1 MDKSEKHGF
10 TFSRQKKV
18 QKILYI
24 TRKGEQNREHN
35 FGLLKTLL
43 HQHFNYS
50 VQLRFLHLK
59 KDIVH
64 LEMYRDKKLK
74 KPQEEKNAL

>member
-35 FGLLKTLL
+35 IGLLKTLL